1 MDVRKRLSVTVI
13 GMIYVVPH
21 VPGWHCKES
30 LGKKQQLGN
39 RAVFG
44 FLNESSPAPD
54 KEIQ

>member
-13 GMIYVVPH
+13 GMIYVAPH
-21 VPGWHCKES
+21 VPGWHCKGS
-30 LGKKQQLGN
+30 LENKQQLGN